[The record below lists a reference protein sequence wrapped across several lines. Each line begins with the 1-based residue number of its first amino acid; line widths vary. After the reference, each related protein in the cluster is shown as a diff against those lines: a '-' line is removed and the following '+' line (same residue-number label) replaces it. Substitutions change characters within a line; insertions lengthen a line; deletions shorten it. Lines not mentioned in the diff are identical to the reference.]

1 MSSSSRSLIG
11 GDIGGLAAL
20 ASRLHGFP
28 AQIDD
33 VVHTLNHQ
41 VDGLVHD
48 ASWWGP
54 AADAFKHRWE
64 VDADGAEALGH
75 VLLYVAGAIGNLAG
89 TLRKIEDALE
99 TAISE
104 AHAAGVLVGPDG
116 RPPVLSQGASPA
128 AVAAAAT
135 YAQEWQVAQD
145 MATQAR
151 MDANQQLM
159 DVEGL
164 MAPQGN
170 GTGAQLSP
178 DQWEMDADYLRGF
191 WAAPVVARKY
201 LALRLPKLRA
211 EREAAHA
218 KFTEATRANGRLR
231 LKTPDSIKADR
242 RASVQ
247 KFQDAYAEEARL
259 ERVEKNFPI
268 FKAMNVRVGSAVV
281 KLAPGLASDSKLF
294 KIFAD
299 IPVLDLAAVGVGTA
313 LQSVDDNQKGED
325 WSSAIPKE
333 LASNVAG
340 LAAGVAVGALIVG
353 GAAMLGISAPVG
365 VAVLAI
371 AAGGVVAVGVGLLVT
386 NAFHEHWDEDIHKY
400 GVVGGIAAGV
410 VNIDR
415 NTAKD
420 IVKLGVSTWNTASTV
435 WHGIFG

>member
-20 ASRLHGFP
+20 ASRLNGYP
-28 AQIDD
+28 PQIDD

-48 ASWWGP
+48 ASWWGD
-54 AADAFKHRWE
+54 AANAFKHRWE

-75 VLLYVAGAIGNLAG
+75 VLLYVAGAVGNLAG
-89 TLRKIEDALE
+89 NLRRIEDALE

-116 RPPVLSQGASPA
+116 HPPVLPQGASPA
-128 AVAAAAT
+128 VQAAAAT
-135 YAQEWQVAQD
+135 YTQEWQLAQD

-170 GTGAQLSP
+170 GTGTQLSP

-211 EREAAHA
+211 ERQAAHA
-218 KFTEATRANGRLR
+218 KFTQAVRDNGRR
-231 LKTPDSIKADR
+231 GLKTPDSIKADR

-268 FKAMNVRVGSAVV
+268 FKAMNVRVGSVVV

-325 WSSAIPKE
+325 WSSAVPKE

-340 LAAGVAVGALIVG
+340 LAAGIAVGALIVG

-365 VAVLAI
+365 VAIAAI
-371 AAGGVVAVGVGLLVT
+371 AVGGVVAVGVGLLVT

-400 GVVGGIAAGV
+400 GLVGGIAAGV
-410 VNIDR
+410 VHIDQ

-420 IVKLGVSTWNTASTV
+420 IVNLGKNTLNTAQNV
-435 WHGIFG
+435 WHSIFG

>member
-20 ASRLHGFP
+20 AARLNTYP
-28 AQIDD
+28 PQIDD

-41 VDGLVHD
+41 VEGLVHD
-48 ASWWGP
+48 ASWWGD
-54 AADAFKHRWE
+54 AANAFKHRWE
-64 VDADGAEALGH
+64 VDADGAQALGH
-75 VLLYVAGAIGNLAG
+75 VLQYVAGAIGNLAG
-89 TLRKIEDALE
+89 NLRRIEDALE

-104 AHAAGVLVGPDG
+104 AQAAGVLVGPDG
-116 RPPVLSQGASPA
+116 RPPVLPQGASPA
-128 AVAAAAT
+128 VQVAAAT
-135 YAQEWQVAQD
+135 YTQEWQLAQD
-145 MATQAR
+145 MALQAR

-170 GTGAQLSP
+170 GNGAQLLP

-191 WAAPVVARKY
+191 WAIPAVARQY
-201 LALRLPKLRA
+201 MAVRLPKLRA

-218 KFTEATRANGRLR
+218 KFTESTRANGRLH
-231 LKTPDSIKADR
+231 LKTPDSIKAAR

-268 FKAMNVRVGSAVV
+268 FKVMNVRVGSVVV
-281 KLAPGLASDSKLF
+281 KLAPGLESDSKLF

-299 IPVLDLAAVGVGTA
+299 IPFLDLVAVGAGTA
-313 LQSVDDNQKGED
+313 LQSIDDNQKGDD
-325 WSSAIPKE
+325 WSSAVPKE
-333 LASNVAG
+333 LAANVAG

-353 GAAMLGISAPVG
+353 GAAMIGISSPVWVAAAAIG
-365 VAVLAI
+365 V
-371 AAGGVVAVGVGLLVT
+371 GGVVAVGVGLLAT
-386 NAFHEHWDEDIHKY
+386 NIVNEHWDEDFHNY
-400 GVVGGIAAGV
+400 GVVGGLEHAV
-410 VNIDR
+410 VNIDK

-420 IVKLGVSTWNTASTV
+420 IVKLGVNTWNTATNV